1 MPEAV
6 VRISSEAKKLVE
18 EIAQKTG
25 RSVSQLVSEA
35 IFRTYLG
42 VDKAL
47 ENAFDKKVVDV
58 KTETFRSKSDKLHC
72 SICRRQINKDE
83 LVTVITI
90 HYDDNTVSKTFYCYS
105 CYMSETIS
113 DEKLLSLEK
122 KLHELRRVKRLLESE
137 KKKLLDEVGKLEKI
151 LYNLTFLHEVELL
164 VRELLNKQNLT
175 DEDKK
180 RIFEFEKKL
189 NELHV
194 GTKILVDEILKKHEK
209 KQQEYEKYEKQREVY
224 RRW

>member
-35 IFRTYLG
+35 IYRVYLG
-42 VDKAL
+42 ADKVIENAVDKKIT
-47 ENAFDKKVVDV
+47 DI
-58 KTETFRSKSDKLHC
+58 KTETFKAKSDKLHC
-72 SICRRQINKDE
+72 SICKRQINKDE
-83 LVTVITI
+83 IVTVITV

-122 KLHELRRVKRLLESE
+122 KLYELRRVKRLLESE
-137 KKKLLDEVGKLEKI
+137 KKKLLDEVTKLEKI
-151 LYNLTFLHEVELL
+151 VYNLRFLNDLDLL
-164 VRELLNKQNLT
+164 TRELLT
-175 DEDKK
+175 REDISDEDKK
-180 RIFEFEKKL
+180 KIFEFEKKV
-189 NELHV
+189 NELHLA
-194 GTKILVDEILKKHEK
+194 TKILVDEILKKHEK
-209 KQQEYEKYEKQREVY
+209 KQQEYEKQREVY

>member
-35 IFRTYLG
+35 IYRVYLG
-42 VDKAL
+42 ADKSMENAVDKKIT
-47 ENAFDKKVVDV
+47 DI
-58 KTETFRSKSDKLHC
+58 KTETFKAKSDKLFC
-72 SICRRQINKDE
+72 SICKRQINKDE
-83 LVTVITI
+83 LVTVVTI

-113 DEKLLSLEK
+113 DEKLLALEK
-122 KLHELRRVKRLLESE
+122 KLHELRRVKKLLENE
-137 KKKLLDEVGKLEKI
+137 KKKLLDEVTKLEKI
-151 LYNLTFLHEVELL
+151 VYNLRFLNDLDLL
-164 VRELLNKQNLT
+164 TRELLAREDIS

-180 RIFEFEKKL
+180 KIFEFEKKV
-189 NELHV
+189 NELYLA
-194 GTKILVDEILKKHEK
+194 TKILIEELVKKKELKHEEK
-209 KQQEYEKYEKQREVY
+209 PKEYREVY

>member
-1 MPEAV
+1 MPDSI

-18 EIAQKTG
+18 EIASRTN

-42 VDKAL
+42 VDKVV
-47 ENAFDKKVVDV
+47 ENAVDKKITDI
-58 KTETFRSKSDKLHC
+58 KTETFKAKSDKLFC
-72 SICRRQINKDE
+72 SICKRQINKDE
-83 LVTVITI
+83 IVTVITV

-122 KLHELRRVKRLLESE
+122 KLYELRRVKRLLESE

>member
-1 MPEAV
+1 MPDSI

-18 EIAQKTG
+18 EIASRTN

-58 KTETFRSKSDKLHC
+58 KTETFKAKSDRLHC
-72 SICRRQINKDE
+72 SICKRQINKDE

-113 DEKLLSLEK
+113 DEKLLALEK
-122 KLHELRRVKRLLESE
+122 KLHELRRVKKLLENE
-137 KKKLLDEVGKLEKI
+137 KKKLLEEVTKLEKI
-151 LYNLTFLHEVELL
+151 LYNLTFLDEVEAL
-164 VRELLNKQNLT
+164 VRELLNRKDIS

-194 GTKILVDEILKKHEK
+194 GTKILVDEILRKHEK
-209 KQQEYEKYEKQREVY
+209 KQYEYEKKREVY

>member
-6 VRISSEAKKLVE
+6 VRINPEAKKIVE
-18 EIAQKTG
+18 EIASRTN

-35 IFRTYLG
+35 IFRTYAG

-47 ENAFDKKVVDV
+47 EQNAFDKKVVDV
-58 KTETFRSKSDKLHC
+58 KTETFKAKSDKLHC
-72 SICRRQINKDE
+72 SICKRVINKDE
-83 LVTVITI
+83 IVTVITV

-113 DEKLLSLEK
+113 DEKLLALEK
-122 KLHELRRVKRLLESE
+122 KLHELRRVKKLLENE
-137 KKKLLDEVGKLEKI
+137 KKKLLDEVTKLEKI
-151 LYNLTFLHEVELL
+151 VYNLRFLNDLDLL
-164 VRELLNKQNLT
+164 TRELLAREDIS

-180 RIFEFEKKL
+180 KIFEFEKKV
-189 NELHV
+189 NELYLA
-194 GTKILVDEILKKHEK
+194 TKILIEELVKKKELKHEEK
-209 KQQEYEKYEKQREVY
+209 PKEYREVY

>member
-1 MPEAV
+1 MPDSI
-6 VRISSEAKKLVE
+6 VRISSEAKRLIE

-35 IFRTYLG
+35 IFRTYAG

-47 ENAFDKKVVDV
+47 DQGVLDKKVTDI
-58 KTETFRSKSDKLHC
+58 KTETFRAKSDRLHC
-72 SICRRQINKDE
+72 SICKRQINRDE
-83 LVTVITI
+83 LVTVITV

-122 KLHELRRVKRLLESE
+122 KLHELRRVKKLLENE
-137 KKKLLDEVGKLEKI
+137 KKKLLDEVTKLEKI
-151 LYNLTFLHEVELL
+151 VYNLRFLNDLDLL
-164 VRELLNKQNLT
+164 TRELLT
-175 DEDKK
+175 REDISDEDKK
-180 RIFEFEKKL
+180 KIFEFEKKV
-189 NELHV
+189 NELHLA
-194 GTKILVDEILKKHEK
+194 TKILVDEILKKHEK
-209 KQQEYEKYEKQREVY
+209 KQQEYEKQREVY

>member
-1 MPEAV
+1 MHEAV
-6 VRISSEAKKLVE
+6 VRISPEAKRLVE
-18 EIAQKTG
+18 EIASRTN
-25 RSVSQLVSEA
+25 RSISQLVSEA

-58 KTETFRSKSDKLHC
+58 KTETFRAKSDKLHC
-72 SICRRQINKDE
+72 SICKRQINKDE
-83 LVTVITI
+83 LVSVITI

-137 KKKLLDEVGKLEKI
+137 KKKLLEEVTKLEKI
-151 LYNLTFLHEVELL
+151 LYNLTFLHEVEILT
-164 VRELLNKQNLT
+164 RELLNKKDIS
-175 DEDKK
+175 DEEKK
-180 RIFEFEKKL
+180 KIFEFEKKL
-189 NELHV
+189 NELHLA
-194 GTKILVDEILKKHEK
+194 TKILVDEILKKHEK
-209 KQQEYEKYEKQREVY
+209 KQEYEKREVY

>member
-35 IFRTYLG
+35 IYRVYLG
-42 VDKAL
+42 ADKVIENAVDKKIT
-47 ENAFDKKVVDV
+47 DI
-58 KTETFRSKSDKLHC
+58 KTETFKAKSDKLFC
-72 SICRRQINKDE
+72 SICKRQINKDE
-83 LVTVITI
+83 LVTVVTI

-122 KLHELRRVKRLLESE
+122 KLYELRRVKKLLENE
-137 KKKLLDEVGKLEKI
+137 KKKLLDEVTKLEKI
-151 LYNLTFLHEVELL
+151 VYNLRFLNDLDLL
-164 VRELLNKQNLT
+164 TRELLT
-175 DEDKK
+175 REDISDEDKK
-180 RIFEFEKKL
+180 KIFEFEKKV
-189 NELHV
+189 NELHLA
-194 GTKILVDEILKKHEK
+194 TKILVDEILKKHEK
-209 KQQEYEKYEKQREVY
+209 KQQEYEKQREVY

>member
-6 VRISSEAKKLVE
+6 VRISPEAKRLIE

-42 VDKAL
+42 VEKAL
-47 ENAFDKKVVDV
+47 ENAVDKKVVDV
-58 KTETFRSKSDKLHC
+58 KTETFKAKSDKLHC
-72 SICRRQINKDE
+72 SICKRVINKDE
-83 LVTVITI
+83 LVTVVTI
-90 HYDDNTVSKTFYCYS
+90 MYDDNTVSKTFYCYS

-122 KLHELRRVKRLLESE
+122 KLHELRRIKKVLEAE
-137 KKKLLDEVGKLEKI
+137 KKKLLEEVTKLERI

-164 VRELLNKQNLT
+164 VRELLNKKDIT
-175 DEDKK
+175 DEDKARVLK
-180 RIFEFEKKL
+180 LEQRIYDLHHMTKIIFNEVMKKIEKTEEETERRYEKK
-189 NELHV
+189 
-194 GTKILVDEILKKHEK
+194 
-209 KQQEYEKYEKQREVY
+209 EVY